1 MIKVNVEVNSKSW
14 HKKIQNPKKYF
25 GKKLKKIS
33 KIVKFFNG
41 KNITFTILL
50 TSSLNMKKLNKKF
63 RNQNKS
69 TDVLSF
75 PFLSSSNLK
84 FTKQKKF
91 YIGDVAT
98 SYEIISSRSKKNNFF
113 LEFDKAWIHG
123 LLHLIG
129 YNHINNKDYF
139 KTEMLDTLILG
150 LKCCQEDVIIT
161 YSDIIYDHKVI
172 KQIYNFRIAVM
183 SLIRGILC
191 HSSNNVKDKIYHY
204 GNALLYLGRFVA
216 NINVKWAERLTAL
229 ANVK

>member
-14 HKKIQNPKKYF
+14 HKKIKNPKKYF

-75 PFLSSSNLK
+75 PFLSSNNLK
-84 FTKQKKF
+84 INRRKEF

-98 SYEIISSRSKKNNFF
+98 SYEIINARSKKNNFF
-113 LEFDKAWIHG
+113 LEFDKAWVHG
-123 LLHLIG
+123 LLHLVG
-129 YNHINNKDYF
+129 YNHIKNTDYLQMS
-139 KTEMLDTLILG
+139 KIEKKILNSF
-150 LKCCQEDVIIT
+150 T
-161 YSDIIYDHKVI
+161 
-172 KQIYNFRIAVM
+172 
-183 SLIRGILC
+183 
-191 HSSNNVKDKIYHY
+191 
-204 GNALLYLGRFVA
+204 
-216 NINVKWAERLTAL
+216 
-229 ANVK
+229 